1 MLLVKFEGNWADEID
16 FYGFHVMTE
25 EQWEFKKNEI
35 MHTPFPQ
42 EVGFGTN
49 EAETYEDP
57 EEYLENFK
65 VTEITVTEAEI
76 VNRLF
81 GTYYGRF
88 AIIEGNAPKEFYEE
102 YGHYPKNDL

>member
-57 EEYLENFK
+57 EEYLENFQ
-65 VTEITVTEAEI
+65 VIEITDAEAEI

-81 GTYYGRF
+81 DSYYGHF
-88 AIIEGNAPKEFYEE
+88 AIIEGNAPKEFYED
-102 YGHYPKNDL
+102 YGYYPKSDL